1 MLRTPTSKLPELAPS
16 KTTCPA
22 YFPNTSK
29 LSFPSTMSLQC
40 GSAIASSRPVA
51 YTPKPQLR
59 PSHASTGWKSSS
71 RSLLL
76 CVLSVA
82 ILASGTAGQWQGT
95 CSEKDKSTLKAQVQ
109 QCGPAVGKNK
119 YPDLPGGSEFK
130 AASVCEPG
138 CTCIVVGT
146 QVMFTSAEDLVTCV
160 STTVVEVVQGAMYV
174 GPASM
179 CQQSCGQCASPKC
192 RFKCT
197 SVASSSCLSQM
208 GGSASSPPGGSGSP
222 GSSSQTGSSTETS
235 PSTPA
240 SGSEDRKKSGGL
252 NAGEIVGIVS
262 GILGAIA
269 AVVTIYVFVRNRKQP
284 Q

>member
-1 MLRTPTSKLPELAPS
+1 MLRTPTSKPPELAPS
-16 KTTCPA
+16 KTICPA
-22 YFPNTSK
+22 YFPYSSK
-29 LSFPSTMSLQC
+29 FPFPTAMSLQC
-40 GSAIASSRPVA
+40 GATIASSRPVPN
-51 YTPKPQLR
+51 TPKPQLQ
-59 PSHASTGWKSSS
+59 PSHASTGSKSSS
-71 RSLLL
+71 RSWLL

-95 CSEKDKSTLKAQVQ
+95 CSEKDKSILMAQVQ
-109 QCGPAVGKNK
+109 QCGPAAGKNK

-130 AASVCEPG
+130 DASRCEPG
-138 CTCIVVGT
+138 CTCAVFGT
-146 QVMFTSAEDLVTCV
+146 QVMFTNAEDLVACV
-160 STTVVEVVQGAMYV
+160 YTTVVEVVQGALYV
-174 GPASM
+174 GPASI

-222 GSSSQTGSSTETS
+222 GSSSQTRSSTETS

-240 SGSEDRKKSGGL
+240 SGSEDRKKSGAFS
-252 NAGEIVGIVS
+252 AGEIVGIVS
-262 GILGAIA
+262 AILGAIA
-269 AVVTIYVFVRNRKQP
+269 AVVTIYVLVRNRKQP